1 MTRLR
6 RALTTLALALGAMV
20 LAAAAWDVAT
30 YDKRA
35 WLADYARL
43 KRDMAQGYANLDWM
57 VEERGIDL
65 VALDRRTS
73 SELENAHSRV
83 RAFMALRRFV
93 RGFDDPHFR
102 MKPGQRPEPEPKPEP
117 APATVAAP
125 AQRGSTAEQVPV
137 DAPAGADCAAAG
149 YEEGDHAFRLPF
161 ERISGWTPLRGGDFP
176 SGLIGAT
183 GVLRIAQFGEDQ
195 YLAAC
200 QAVFR
205 SGMGKRELQ
214 LAVRARQQALLLDT
228 LADLRRRGATRL
240 LVDVS
245 GNGGGTEWVSSVIE
259 LMTDRPLT
267 RREPRIVGPSCD
279 RGAVWLGKRAPC
291 PAYAQAESETST
303 LRGTGAW
310 RGPLLL
316 VADGGT
322 GSAAEDFVVWLQ
334 QNQVA
339 KVIGERT
346 AGAGCGYVD
355 GGTVT
360 RLSVVPVDVMMPNCS
375 RFLADGTN
383 EVEGIRPDLPLQM
396 RGRDPADVAESLAR
410 LLAGNNR

>member
-1 MTRLR
+1 MPPLR
-6 RALTTLALALGAMV
+6 RILKPLALALGALI
-20 LAAAAWDVAT
+20 LAAGAWDVAT
-30 YDKRA
+30 YDARA

-57 VEERGIDL
+57 VEKRGVDL
-65 VALDRRTS
+65 VALDRGTT

-102 MKPGQRPEPEPKPEP
+102 MKPGERPAP
-117 APATVAAP
+117 APATPAAP
-125 AQRGSTAEQVPV
+125 AQHSSIAEQAPI
-137 DAPAGADCAAAG
+137 DAPAGADCVAAG
-149 YEEGDHAFRLPF
+149 YEEGNHAFRLPF
-161 ERISGWTPLRGGDFP
+161 EQMPGWTPLRGGDFP
-176 SGLIGAT
+176 SGLLGAT

-200 QAVFR
+200 QATFR
-205 SGMGKRELQ
+205 NGMGKRELK

-245 GNGGGTEWVSSVIE
+245 GNGGGTEWVSSVIA
-259 LMTDRPLT
+259 LMTDRTLT
-267 RREPRIVGPSCD
+267 RREAGIVGPSCD
-279 RGAVWLGKRAPC
+279 RGAVWRGRPAPC
-291 PAYAQAESETST
+291 PAYAQADTEVST
-303 LRGTGAW
+303 LDGTGAW
-310 RGPLLL
+310 RGPLLV
-316 VADGGT
+316 VADGDT

-334 QNQVA
+334 QNGVA

-346 AGAGCGYVD
+346 AGAGCGYVN

-383 EVEGIRPDLPLQM
+383 EVEGIRPDLPLPL
-396 RGRDPADVAESLAR
+396 RGQDPADVAQALGR
-410 LLAGNNR
+410 LLAGRNH